1 MTNGIPSNFLRVVKT
16 TCDANNDI
24 DNDNGNINDDGD
36 DNRSYYSM
44 DVNEI
49 TTSVPYFGV
58 LSVGATPISESSSPP
73 TVIHNG
79 RHAKTLASILESHG
93 IRCNIVGMG
102 AHGNGDEHGNATTG
116 NGNGNGLKEIDA
128 AAIQK
133 LIWISI
139 MWLLCHDCQGDREC
153 TSKRAS
159 ESDRDGGPITCSNVH
174 KLKKEQ
180 IQKLLRELVP
190 AANELL
196 EVYHPESSK
205 EGTGTG
211 TGTVVAGT
219 ARTGIG
225 NIAEVEQHLQ
235 DYSFSMPSAIPN
247 KQLAIEEFE
256 QRNGYLLSVEGS
268 APQPIHRELVERVV
282 GYIPEYNLDH
292 NTK

>member
-1 MTNGIPSNFLRVVKT
+1 MTNGIPSNFLRVKT
-16 TCDANNDI
+16 TCDANNDS
-24 DNDNGNINDDGD
+24 DNDNVNGNDNGN
-36 DNRSYYSM
+36 DNGSYYST

-79 RHAKTLASILESHG
+79 RHAKALASLLESHG
-93 IRCNIVGMG
+93 IRCKIVGMG
-102 AHGNGDEHGNATTG
+102 AHGDGDKHGNAT
-116 NGNGNGLKEIDA
+116 GNGNGLKEIDA

-139 MWLLCHDCQGDREC
+139 MWLLCHDCQGDRER
-153 TSKRAS
+153 TSRRTS
-159 ESDRDGGPITCSNVH
+159 ESERDGRQEVVGPITCSNVH
-174 KLKKEQ
+174 KMKKEQ

-205 EGTGTG
+205 EGTGT
-211 TGTVVAGT
+211 VVAGT
-219 ARTGIG
+219 RTGIG
-225 NIAEVEQHLQ
+225 SIAEVEKHLQ

>member
-1 MTNGIPSNFLRVVKT
+1 MTNGIPSNFLRVKT
-16 TCDANNDI
+16 TCDANNDS
-24 DNDNGNINDDGD
+24 DNDHDNVNDNGDGD
-36 DNRSYYSM
+36 DNGSYAM

-58 LSVGATPISESSSPP
+58 LSVGATPITESSSPP
-73 TVIHNG
+73 TVIYNG
-79 RHAKTLASILESHG
+79 RHAKTLAILLESHG

-102 AHGNGDEHGNATTG
+102 AHGDGGEYGNAT
-116 NGNGNGLKEIDA
+116 GNGNGLKEIDA

-139 MWLLCHDCQGDREC
+139 MWLLCHDCQGDRER

-159 ESDRDGGPITCSNVH
+159 ESEPDGRQEVGPITCSNVH
-174 KLKKEQ
+174 KMKKEQ

-205 EGTGTG
+205 EGTGT
-211 TGTVVAGT
+211 VVAGT
-219 ARTGIG
+219 RTGIG
-225 NIAEVEQHLQ
+225 SIAEVEKHLQ

-292 NTK
+292 NTT

>member
-1 MTNGIPSNFLRVVKT
+1 MTNGIPSNFLRVKT
-16 TCDANNDI
+16 TCDANNDS
-24 DNDNGNINDDGD
+24 DNDNVNGNDNGN
-36 DNRSYYSM
+36 DNGSYYST

-79 RHAKTLASILESHG
+79 RHAKALASLLESHG

-102 AHGNGDEHGNATTG
+102 AHGDGDKHGNAT
-116 NGNGNGLKEIDA
+116 GNGNGLKEIDA

-139 MWLLCHDCQGDREC
+139 MWLLCHDCQGDRER
-153 TSKRAS
+153 TSRRAS
-159 ESDRDGGPITCSNVH
+159 ESGRDCRQEVGPITCSNVH
-174 KLKKEQ
+174 KMKKEQ

-205 EGTGTG
+205 EGTGT
-211 TGTVVAGT
+211 VVAGT
-219 ARTGIG
+219 RTGIG
-225 NIAEVEQHLQ
+225 SIAEVEKHLQ

>member
-1 MTNGIPSNFLRVVKT
+1 MTNGIPSNFLRVKT
-16 TCDANNDI
+16 TCDANNDS
-24 DNDNGNINDDGD
+24 DNDHDNVNDNGDGD
-36 DNRSYYSM
+36 DNGSYAM

-79 RHAKTLASILESHG
+79 KHAKTLASLLESHG

-102 AHGNGDEHGNATTG
+102 AHGDGGEYGNAT
-116 NGNGNGLKEIDA
+116 GNGNGLKEIDA

-139 MWLLCHDCQGDREC
+139 MWLLCHDCQGDRER

-159 ESDRDGGPITCSNVH
+159 ESEPDGRQEVGPITCSNVH
-174 KLKKEQ
+174 KMKKEQ

-205 EGTGTG
+205 EGTGT
-211 TGTVVAGT
+211 VVAG

-225 NIAEVEQHLQ
+225 SIAEVEKHLQ

-292 NTK
+292 NTT